1 MPKSKKKSKE
11 IALVLSCEHAGNRV
25 PAGYRALFK
34 GWRSTLVSHLGWDPG
49 AIELARA
56 IAKETGAPLVA
67 NTVSRLVVETNRSV
81 GRPQLFS
88 EFTRTLSRDEKKLL
102 LERHYHPHRGAVEA
116 VVKSALRTHNRVVH
130 VGVHTFTPVL
140 NGKKRTADVGLLFDP
155 SRKEEAEFCEVWLHA
170 LHWEAPLLRVKKNYP
185 YKGSSDGLT
194 TSLRAKFA
202 ARRYLGLELEVNQAL
217 MTGPARRWTDI
228 PNRIARSLALL
239 IASADD

>member
-1 MPKSKKKSKE
+1 MPKSKKKSTG

-25 PAGYRALFK
+25 PPAYRKLFRGK
-34 GWRSTLVSHLGWDPG
+34 QRELASHRGWDPG

-56 IAKETGAPLVA
+56 MAHETGAPLLA

-81 GRPQLFS
+81 GPKLFS
-88 EFTRTLSRDEKKLL
+88 EFTRPLGRDERKELVD
-102 LERHYHPHRGAVEA
+102 RHYQPHRGAVEA
-116 VVKSALRTHNRVVH
+116 VIRSALRTHDRVVH

-155 SRKEEAEFCEVWLHA
+155 KRKLEVDFCEVWLHA

-194 TSLRAKFA
+194 TTLRGKFPAK
-202 ARRYLGLELEVNQAL
+202 RYVGIELEVNQAL
-217 MTGPARRWTDI
+217 MEGPARRWTDI
-228 PNRIARSLALL
+228 PNRIARSLMLL
-239 IASADD
+239 IAPAND

>member
-1 MPKSKKKSKE
+1 MPKRKKKPTG

-25 PAGYRALFK
+25 PPAYRKLFRGK
-34 GWRSTLVSHLGWDPG
+34 QRELASHRGWDPG

-56 IAKETGAPLVA
+56 MSRETGAPLLA

-81 GRPQLFS
+81 GPKLFS
-88 EFTRTLSRDEKKLL
+88 DFTRALSKDERKELVD
-102 LERHYHPHRGAVEA
+102 RHYHPHRGAVEA
-116 VVKSALRTHNRVVH
+116 VVKSALRTHDRVVH

-140 NGKKRTADVGLLFDP
+140 NGKKRTTDVGLLFDP
-155 SRKEEAEFCEVWLHA
+155 KRTLEADFCEVWLHA

-194 TSLRAKFA
+194 TALRDKFP
-202 ARRYLGLELEVNQAL
+202 ARRYVGIELEVNQAL
-217 MTGPARRWTDI
+217 MEGPARRWTDI

-239 IASADD
+239 IAVDDD

>member
-1 MPKSKKKSKE
+1 MPKSNKV
-11 IALVLSCEHAGNRV
+11 ALVLSCEHAGKTV
-25 PAGYRALFK
+25 PAKYRKLFK
-34 GWRSTLVSHLGWDPG
+34 GKQSVLDSHRGWDPG

-81 GRPQLFS
+81 PSPQLFS
-88 EFTRTLSRDEKKLL
+88 EFTRKLPREEKNALL
-102 LERHYHPHRGAVEA
+102 KSHYHPHRGAVEA
-116 VVKSALRTHNRVVH
+116 VVKSALRTHARVVH

-140 NGKKRTADVGLLFDP
+140 NGKKRTTDIGLLFDP
-155 SRKEEAEFCEVWLHA
+155 ARKAEEDFCEVWLHA

-194 TSLRAKFA
+194 TALRKKFA
-202 ARRYLGLELEVNQAL
+202 ASRYVGIEIEVNQAL
-217 MTGPARRWTDI
+217 AVGPARRWTDI

-239 IASADD
+239 IAPAED